1 MDAVFT
7 IITKNYLPQARTLGD
22 SIKNFHPNLDFFMV
36 LADETE
42 GQIDLKKEKYPVI
55 ETKDMGIASY
65 RDMAFKYDL
74 VEFCTSMKPFI
85 FEYFF
90 NKYGY
95 EKIIYFDPDIYI
107 YSELNIIDSLLDD
120 HFVILT
126 PHLTQLEGAEN
137 GTKPADDYL
146 RCGVFNLGFIA
157 FKNSPKGRALLTW
170 WRTKTQNKGYADFAD
185 GLYVDQK
192 WADCFPCFDE
202 DGIGIA
208 RHPGLNVAHWNMH
221 ERVITRAKD
230 GYLVNNQD
238 LVFFHFSGF
247 DPSNPDV
254 VTRPHGKG
262 PVGLQGRPEYQE
274 LFGGYRKKLLENQN
288 GPSANSYAYS
298 RFDNGVWIYGFQ
310 RRLYR
315 SLADNGLTY
324 DNPFST
330 APHTYYDLL
339 RANKML
345 ILTPAAKGEFR
356 KSDIAEAERKL
367 KTLTKAML
375 LMKRIMGIRY
385 YHLLIRAL
393 NTLSRP
399 EEQTFLLKTLNTN
412 IPIQFR

>member
-1 MDAVFT
+1 MDAIFT
-7 IITKNYLPQARTLGD
+7 IVTKNYLPFARTLGD
-22 SIKNFHPNLDFFMV
+22 SIRSVDPNLAFYV
-36 LADETE
+36 LLADETE
-42 GQIDLKKEKYPVI
+42 GLVDLKKEKYPVI
-55 ETKDMGIASY
+55 EAKEIGIPSF

-74 VEFCTSMKPFI
+74 VEFCTAIKPFV

-90 NKYGY
+90 DKHSYD
-95 EKIIYFDPDIYI
+95 KIIYFDPDIYI
-107 YSELNIIDSLLDD
+107 YSELNVIFNLLDD

-126 PHLTQLEGAEN
+126 PHLTQLEGTDS
-137 GTKPADDYL
+137 GTKPDDDYL
-146 RCGVFNLGFIA
+146 RCGVFNLGFVA
-157 FKNSPKGRALLTW
+157 MKNSPKGRALLAW
-170 WRTKTQNKGYADFAD
+170 WRTKTQKKGYADFAD

-192 WADCFPCFDE
+192 WVDFFPCFDD

-221 ERVITRAKD
+221 ERLITRAND
-230 GYLVNNQD
+230 DYLVNNQN

-247 DPSNPDV
+247 DPSNLDV

-262 PVGLQGRPEYQE
+262 PVSLEGRLEYQE
-274 LFGGYRKKLLENQN
+274 LFGGYLKKLLGNQN

-298 RFDNGVWIYGFQ
+298 KYDNGVWIYGFQ

-315 SLADNGLTY
+315 SLTDNGFTY

-330 APHTYYDLL
+330 VPLTYYDML

-345 ILTPAAKGEFR
+345 ILTPAANGEFR
-356 KSDIAEAERKL
+356 KSDITGAERKL
-367 KTLTKAML
+367 KTLTKVML
-375 LMKRIMGIRY
+375 LIKRIIGIRH

-399 EEQTFLLKTLNTN
+399 EEQTFLLKTLNLN